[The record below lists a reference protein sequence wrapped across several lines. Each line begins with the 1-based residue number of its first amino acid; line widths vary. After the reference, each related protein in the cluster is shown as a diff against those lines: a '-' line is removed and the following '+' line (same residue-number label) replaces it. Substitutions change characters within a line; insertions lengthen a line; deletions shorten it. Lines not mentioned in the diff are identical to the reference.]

1 MVSNSQYIVNTQQL
15 RFARKFDMNTYSIE
29 LHFIGA
35 STPEL
40 ISFYNKRKERDEFF
54 DKIAEKMNKGA

>member
-29 LHFIGA
+29 LHFIGVPA
-35 STPEL
+35 PEL
-40 ISFYNKRKERDEFF
+40 IGFGNKRKERDDFF
-54 DKIAEKMNKGA
+54 NKIVEKMNNGA

>member
-29 LHFIGA
+29 LHFIGV

>member
-29 LHFIGA
+29 LHFIGV

-40 ISFYNKRKERDEFF
+40 IGFGNKRKERDEFF